1 MAGSVDKIADEVR
14 RLAEEVVSPLGLEVV
29 EVIFRR
35 QGKHSLL
42 RIDIDR
48 PGVPGVSLGDC
59 EWVSTAVDR
68 VLDGT
73 ELFGDSYELQVS
85 SPGVDRPIVSDADFR
100 RNTGRPLLV
109 ETTEKLLGISTFR
122 GALLGLERENL
133 RLDAGPGGEV
143 TIPRNLVLSA
153 RQDVDQDLHAAGKGA
168 RPRGKRDRR
177 GIVGTPS
184 S

>member
-1 MAGSVDKIADEVR
+1 MAGSADKIADEVR

-48 PGVPGVSLGDC
+48 PGLPGVSLGDC
-59 EWVSTAVDR
+59 EWASAEVDR

-85 SPGVDRPIVSDADFR
+85 SPGVDRPIVSDDDFR

-109 ETTEKLLGISTFR
+109 ETTEKFKGISTFR
-122 GALLGLERENL
+122 GVLLGLEREGL
-133 RLDAGPGGEV
+133 KLDAGPGDDV

-153 RQDVDQDLHAAGKGA
+153 RQDVDPDLHAAGKGA
-168 RPRGKRDRR
+168 RPRGKRARR
-177 GIVGTPS
+177 GIVRVPS